1 MNARKRERIIIEIKL
16 ADEYLRAADTLYRS
30 GLFTPSVSSSFY
42 AVFHASIAASITGGE
57 GAGTDVL
64 VNEFKVLLD
73 KFNKR
78 LDPAVGRLKEASVS
92 IGRQGSVEYPENEAL
107 LNMYQAKEFIA
118 KVKDFVKRFVRF
130 E

>member
-16 ADEYLRAADTLYRS
+16 AEEYLRAADTLYRS

-42 AVFHASIAASITGGE
+42 AAFHASIAASITGGE

-64 VNEFKVLLD
+64 VNEFKELLD